1 MTTHAKRTRRI
12 QARNAGV
19 VLGLLLALIACVVA
33 SPASAATKHAQ
44 NVSDLKSQAVKAT
57 IKAVKHKLPRD
68 RTRGL
73 APSRQPVKIKVT
85 SCKQELAKKRLRGF
99 KCAWNAHGELRGRVL
114 LRSNGVAK
122 VDAKTSKADVGKVV
136 NETEVQAPL
145 LKDPHPVDFGYFE
158 DFTQIPG
165 LYDYA
170 APAASGA
177 NIVREGITWK
187 VLQPTEGTP
196 PSKWHWGQFD
206 AFYNTALAEGLRPIL
221 TFRNPPCWAAI
232 GPCSDN
238 QPDPPD
244 PAHFDDFAYAAA
256 QIAARYPQAYAI
268 ELFFE
273 PNNANMWGGTPDP
286 KAFSTA
292 VGLGA
297 DAIHAVPGN
306 TVKVYAGGLAPG
318 DASADKYFYGRYISD
333 ALDAGGVQ
341 HADAIAF
348 HAVTEIP
355 YQPGKD
361 PTASY
366 LGRLRIQAE
375 WLLSA
380 VQSHGLSLPIAF
392 TQLSYSTGDAT
403 YPYTEAQQGKALT
416 ASYDLI
422 RHIPDAESVI
432 VSRLYDDGD
441 GTKVEGFGVLHADHS
456 PKPAYCEL
464 AQARGVSSAPGC

>member
-1 MTTHAKRTRRI
+1 MTTDTKNSNRTRV
-12 QARNAGV
+12 A
-19 VLGLLLALIACVVA
+19 LGLFAALILCAFA
-33 SPASAATKHAQ
+33 SPASAATKHGE
-44 NVSDLKSQAVKAT
+44 NVSDLKDQAVTAT

-68 RTRGL
+68 KTPGL
-73 APSRQPVKIKVT
+73 EPSQQPVKIKVT
-85 SCKQELAKKRLRGF
+85 SCKQQVDHKRLAGF
-99 KCAWNAHGELRGRVL
+99 SCSWNAHGELPGRVL

-122 VDAKTSKADVGKVV
+122 VDAKATAAKVGKVV

-145 LKDPHPVDFGYFE
+145 LEDPHPVDFGYFE
-158 DFTQIPG
+158 DFTQIDG

-170 APAASGA
+170 SPEASGS
-177 NIVREGITWK
+177 NIIREGITWK
-187 VLQPTEGTP
+187 VLQPTEDTP

-206 AFYNTALAEGLRPIL
+206 DFYNTALAEGLKPIL

-232 GPCSDN
+232 GPCSESEPN
-238 QPDPPD
+238 PPD
-244 PAHFDDFAYAAA
+244 PAHFDDFAYAAG

-286 KAFSTA
+286 QAFSTA

-306 TVKVYAGGLAPG
+306 TIKVYSGGLAPG
-318 DASADKYFYGRYISD
+318 DASSDKYFYGKYISD

-341 HADAIAF
+341 HADAITF
-348 HAVTEIP
+348 HAVTEVP

-361 PTASY
+361 PTESY

-380 VQSHGLSLPIAF
+380 IQAHGLALPIAF
-392 TQLSYSTGDAT
+392 TQLSYSTGEAT
-403 YPYTEAQQGKALT
+403 YPYTEAQQGEALA
-416 ASYDLI
+416 ASYELI

-432 VSRLYDDGD
+432 VSRLYDNGD

-456 PKPAYCEL
+456 PKPAYCDL
-464 AQARGVSSAPGC
+464 AEARGVTSAPGC